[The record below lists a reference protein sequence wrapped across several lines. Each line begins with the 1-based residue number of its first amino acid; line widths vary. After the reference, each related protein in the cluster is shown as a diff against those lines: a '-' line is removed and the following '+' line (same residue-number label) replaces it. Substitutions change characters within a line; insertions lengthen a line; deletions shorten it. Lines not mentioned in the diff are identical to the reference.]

1 MKKKKRVST
10 GIKKLDAL
18 IDGGY
23 IKNSVTLITGGA
35 GTGKTIFAIQFLVD
49 GITKHNEAG
58 MYITFEEKKEKLYND
73 MLKFGWDLK
82 KFEKQGKL
90 TYLQYTPEQVQQEVI
105 KRGGILDAMIPE
117 TKIKR
122 LVIDSI
128 TSFALLYKDELKKRE
143 DALSLFDLINK
154 WDITA
159 VLTAQ
164 VEAPADHTISA
175 TLEFEVDG
183 IIKLYHIKKRGIRE
197 RAFEILKM
205 RGTKIPEKTMELAIS
220 NKEGIKIN
228 PKKLVIF

>member
-49 GITKHNEAG
+49 GITKHNEPG

-154 WDITA
+154 WDVTA